1 MSPRLAA
8 VTLDVRHLGLG
19 SDLVDYREAWDLQ
32 HRLHAEVV
40 AGEAPDTLLLLE
52 HAAVFTAGKR
62 TEPHERPLTA
72 GTPVIDVDRGGKITW
87 HGPGQ
92 LVGYPLV
99 RLPEA
104 YGVVDYVRRLEQAL
118 IDALAEIG
126 LTTGRVPGR
135 SGVWLGAD
143 AATGRPERKIAAIGV
158 RVAGGVTMHGFALN
172 ADPDLRAF
180 DQIVPCG
187 IADAGVTSVAAELG
201 TSPALTSLAYVL
213 LPHLERLLAFEAY
226 ERTPDVADLVPAM
239 PAGVTYGLTAVR

>member
-1 MSPRLAA
+1 MRY
-8 VTLDVRHLGLG
+8 LGLG

-52 HAAVFTAGKR
+52 HAPVYTAGKR
-62 TEPHERPLTA
+62 TEPQERPLTA

-118 IDALAEIG
+118 IDTLAEVG

-135 SGVWLGAD
+135 SGVWIGAD
-143 AATGRPERKIAAIGV
+143 PVTGPADGPRRPERKVAAIGV

-187 IADAGVTSVAAELG
+187 IADAGVTSIAAELG
-201 TSPALTSLAYVL
+201 ASPALTSLAYVT
-213 LPHLERLLAFEAY
+213 LPHLERLLAFEPY
-226 ERTPDVADLVPAM
+226 ERTPDVADLVPAA
-239 PAGVTYGLTAVR
+239 PAGVTYGLTASVR

>member
-1 MSPRLAA
+1 MRY
-8 VTLDVRHLGLG
+8 LGLG
-19 SDLVDYREAWDLQ
+19 GDPVDYREAWDLQ

-52 HAAVFTAGKR
+52 HAPVYTAGKR
-62 TEPHERPLTA
+62 TEPHERPLD

-104 YGVVDYVRRLEQAL
+104 FGVVDYVRRLEQAL
-118 IDALAEIG
+118 IDALAEVG

-135 SGVWLGAD
+135 SGVWLAAD
-143 AATGRPERKIAAIGV
+143 PATGRPERKVAAVGV

-172 ADPDLRAF
+172 ADPDMRAF
-180 DQIVPCG
+180 DRIVPCG
-187 IADAGVTSVAAELG
+187 IADAGVTSIAAEVG
-201 TSPALTSLAYVL
+201 SSPALTSLAYVL
-213 LPHLERLLAFEAY
+213 LPHLERLLAFEPY
-226 ERTPDVADLVPAM
+226 ERTPDVADLAAAV
-239 PAGVTYGLTAVR
+239 PAGVTYGLTASVR

>member
-1 MSPRLAA
+1 MN
-8 VTLDVRHLGLG
+8 LDVRYLGLG
-19 SDLVDYREAWDLQ
+19 GDLVDYREAWDLQ

-40 AGEAPDTLLLLE
+40 AGTAPDTLLLLE
-52 HAAVFTAGKR
+52 HAAVYTAGKR
-62 TEPHERPLTA
+62 TELHERPLD

-118 IDALAEIG
+118 IDTLAELG
-126 LTTGRVPGR
+126 LTTGRVAGR
-135 SGVWLGAD
+135 SGVWLAAD
-143 AATGRPERKIAAIGV
+143 PATGRPERKIAAIGV

-172 ADPDLRAF
+172 AEPDLAAYDR
-180 DQIVPCG
+180 IVPCG
-187 IADAGVTSVAAELG
+187 IADAGVTSIAAELG

-213 LPHLERLLAFEAY
+213 LPHLERLLAFEPY
-226 ERTPDVADLVPAM
+226 ERTPDVADLGPATAA
-239 PAGVTYGLTAVR
+239 PVGVTYGLTASVR